1 MSQIATI
8 SRPAQ
13 NARTAV
19 EPRFLADHIDHY
31 YRERVAKTW
40 DGGHIMHGRSP
51 SADSV
56 MMVSNDYL
64 DLANHPA
71 IRQAQIDTLDATDN
85 TMVMSA
91 VYLHG
96 DSPQDDF
103 ENRMADWMAMES
115 TLLCQ
120 SGYAA
125 NVGLIQ
131 SLGVKGMPV
140 YIDMMAHA
148 SLWQGIQAAGLEA
161 KPFRHNS
168 VEHMRSLIKRNGPGI
183 VAIDSVYSTNGSV
196 APVREIV
203 DAAHEAGCVIIVD
216 ESHSLG
222 THGWQGSGMVAGLG
236 LQDKVHF
243 VTASLA
249 KAFAGRAGLIAC
261 SDRLRQFIKYNS
273 FPAIF
278 SSALL
283 PADIAALGKTLE
295 LIKAADEQRKR
306 LFANTEYLRR
316 NLDALGYN
324 VEISKAQI
332 IALEAGREQQTIV
345 LRDALESRGVF
356 GSVFCAPA
364 TATKRSLIRLSMN
377 AGLTRRELDHVIRVC
392 RDIREEV
399 DLANWP
405 STRRAQRTGVES
417 LAA

>member
-1 MSQIATI
+1 MSDFNSNLNII
-8 SRPAQ
+8 SGLKMAS
-13 NARTAV
+13 
-19 EPRFLADHIDHY
+19 EPNFLSESVDKY
-31 YRERVAKTW
+31 YNDRGETW
-40 DGGHIMHGRSP
+40 QEGSHIMRGGKP
-51 SADSV
+51 GPGAV
-56 MMVSNDYL
+56 LMVSNDYL
-64 DLANHPA
+64 DLADQPA
-71 IRQAQIDTLDATDN
+71 IRQAQIDALEASDN

-96 DSPQDDF
+96 DSPQDSF
-103 ENRMADWMAMES
+103 EKKMAEWMAMES
-115 TLLCQ
+115 ALVCQ

-131 SLGVKGMPV
+131 AIGGSGKPV

-148 SLWQGIQAAGLEA
+148 SLWQGIQAAGLQA

-168 VEHMRSLIKRNGPGI
+168 ASHLASLIKRNGPGI

-196 APVREIV
+196 APVQEIV
-203 DAAHEAGCVIIVD
+203 DLAHRAGCVMIVD

-261 SDRLRQFIKYNS
+261 SRRLREFIKYHS

-283 PADIAALGKTLE
+283 PPDIAALDKTLD
-295 LIKAADEQRKR
+295 LIKAADEQRRR
-306 LFANTEYLRR
+306 LFENTEYLRSH
-316 NLDALGYN
+316 LAGLGYN
-324 VEISKAQI
+324 VDISKAQI
-332 IALEAGREQQTIV
+332 IALEAGPEHRTIV
-345 LRDALESRGVF
+345 LRDALEANGVF

-364 TATKRSLIRLSMN
+364 TAANRSLIRLSMN
-377 AGLTRRELDHVIRVC
+377 AGLTRGELDHVIKVC
-392 RDIREEV
+392 RDIRDEV

-405 STRRAQRTGVES
+405 STRRAQRAVPES
-417 LAA
+417 VAA